1 MSGFGARNIQMD
13 RRGERVF
20 EAIVESGSLVV
31 RQFGG
36 DRAGEVGAHRFFEAP
51 DISFET
57 IGDRFAARTRHAAQ
71 GRRIVVAQDTTEI
84 NFSGRDRGR
93 KGLGP
98 AGNGKALGFFI
109 HPLIAVD
116 IDTEALLGLCWSK
129 IWTRSDTGLRH
140 RRARDFADKE
150 SYRWLQAT
158 SAAGVLLDAAAAV
171 VMVAD
176 REGDIYPHFARRP
189 DNVDVII
196 RAAQDRNLAA
206 GGHLFAAL
214 EALPALGG
222 QRVDVGSR
230 RIGRKGRTAR
240 VVLKAGQVRIRRPQH
255 GCWRDDPDYLELNV
269 VEAREID
276 APEGAAPLL
285 WRLVTTLP
293 VTTLGRGLWWCVFT
307 GCAGAS
313 RKSSQVLKSDGLKL
327 EESQMA
333 SGEKLF
339 KLAAMALGAAVRIIQ
354 LRDARDGSERP
365 ATDVIDAGQI
375 EPAAMIGKTLEG
387 RTQRQKNPH
396 EKGSLAWL
404 AWIVA
409 RLGGWNCYYKPPGP
423 KTMAR
428 GWPQLTTMLKGVA
441 IATKTQNV

>member
-51 DISFET
+51 DVSFET

-98 AGNGKALGFFI
+98 AGNGKALGFFV

-189 DNVDVII
+189 DRVDVII

-222 QRVDVGSR
+222 QRVDIRPR

-293 VTTLGRGLWWCVFT
+293 VTTLAEACEVVRLYRLRWRIEEVFSGAQERWPETGGKPDGVRRKAVQTRRHGAWDGGTHHPAPRRQGWLRAPGHRCHRRGPDRACRHDRQNPGRQDPT
-307 GCAGAS
+307 
-313 RKSSQVLKSDGLKL
+313 
-327 EESQMA
+327 
-333 SGEKLF
+333 
-339 KLAAMALGAAVRIIQ
+339 
-354 LRDARDGSERP
+354 SE
-365 ATDVIDAGQI
+365 
-375 EPAAMIGKTLEG
+375 
-387 RTQRQKNPH
+387 
-396 EKGSLAWL
+396 
-404 AWIVA
+404 
-409 RLGGWNCYYKPPGP
+409 KPP
-423 KTMAR
+423 
-428 GWPQLTTMLKGVA
+428 
-441 IATKTQNV
+441 

>member
-1 MSGFGARNIQMD
+1 MQRP
-13 RRGERVF
+13 
-20 EAIVESGSLVV
+20 V
-31 RQFGG
+31 R
-36 DRAGEVGAHRFFEAP
+36 
-51 DISFET
+51 
-57 IGDRFAARTRHAAQ
+57 
-71 GRRIVVAQDTTEI
+71 
-84 NFSGRDRGR
+84 
-93 KGLGP
+93 
-98 AGNGKALGFFI
+98 
-109 HPLIAVD
+109 
-116 IDTEALLGLCWSK
+116 
-129 IWTRSDTGLRH
+129 
-140 RRARDFADKE
+140 
-150 SYRWLQAT
+150 
-158 SAAGVLLDAAAAV
+158 
-171 VMVAD
+171 
-176 REGDIYPHFARRP
+176 
-189 DNVDVII
+189 
-196 RAAQDRNLAA
+196 
-206 GGHLFAAL
+206 
-214 EALPALGG
+214 
-222 QRVDVGSR
+222 
-230 RIGRKGRTAR
+230 
-240 VVLKAGQVRIRRPQH
+240 
-255 GCWRDDPDYLELNV
+255 
-269 VEAREID
+269 
-276 APEGAAPLL
+276 
-285 WRLVTTLP
+285 
-293 VTTLGRGLWWCVFT
+293 WCVFT